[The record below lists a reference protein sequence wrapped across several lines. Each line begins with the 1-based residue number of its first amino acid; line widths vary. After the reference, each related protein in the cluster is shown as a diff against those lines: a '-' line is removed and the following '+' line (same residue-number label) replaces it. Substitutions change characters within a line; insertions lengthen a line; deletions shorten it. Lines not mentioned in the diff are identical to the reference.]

1 MEEREILIQEDYLDN
16 PWKMMVCCILL
27 NQTNNKQVRPILSSV
42 FELIPN
48 PLSTIGC
55 EPERLAAV
63 IKTTGF
69 QNVKASR
76 IIKLSQK
83 WIDGFEHVSQLPGI
97 GKYGVDSWDIFIKKD
112 LTITTL
118 DKKLKAYLEAVNKRP
133 SQEQIQQFS

>member
-42 FELIPN
+42 FELIPD
-48 PLSTIGC
+48 PISTIGC

-83 WIDGFEHVSQLPGI
+83 WVNGFNDAIDLPGI
-97 GKYGVDSWDIFIKKD
+97 GKYGKESWEIFVNGNLKIIP
-112 LTITTL
+112 T
-118 DKKLKAYLEAVNKRP
+118 DKKLSAYIEAINSK
-133 SQEQIQQFS
+133 SNNSN

>member
-1 MEEREILIQEDYLDN
+1 MGEREILIQEDYLDN
-16 PWKMMVCCILL
+16 QWKMMVCCILL

-48 PLSTIGC
+48 PLSAIGC
-55 EPERLAAV
+55 DPEMLAAV

-83 WIDGFEHVSQLPGI
+83 WVDGFDDAIELPGI
-97 GKYGVDSWDIFIKKD
+97 GRYGRDSWEIFVKKN
-112 LTITTL
+112 LSVEPT
-118 DKKLKAYLEAVNKRP
+118 DKKLLGYLGYIK
-133 SQEQIQQFS
+133 QK

>member
-1 MEEREILIQEDYLDN
+1 MGEREILIQEDYLDN
-16 PWKMMVCCILL
+16 QWKMMVCCILL

-48 PLSTIGC
+48 PLSAIGC
-55 EPERLAAV
+55 DPEMLAAV

-83 WIDGFEHVSQLPGI
+83 WVDGFNDAIELPGI
-97 GKYGVDSWDIFIKKD
+97 GKYGRDSWEIFVRKN
-112 LTITTL
+112 LSVEPT
-118 DKKLKAYLEAVNKRP
+118 DKKLIIYLDSIKVR
-133 SQEQIQQFS
+133 

>member
-1 MEEREILIQEDYLDN
+1 MTEREILIQEDYLDN

-42 FELIPN
+42 FELIPT
-48 PLSTIGC
+48 PISTIGC
-55 EPERLAAV
+55 DPERLASV

-76 IIKLSQK
+76 ILKLSQK
-83 WIDGFEHVSQLPGI
+83 WIEGFECVTDLTGI
-97 GKYGVDSWDIFIKKD
+97 GKYGLDSWNIFIKKD

-118 DKKLKAYLEAVNKRP
+118 DKKLKAYLEAVNKRSSP
-133 SQEQIQQFS
+133 EQIQQFS

>member
-1 MEEREILIQEDYLDN
+1 MGEREILIQEDYLDN
-16 PWKMMVCCILL
+16 QWKMMVCCILL

-48 PLSTIGC
+48 PLSAIGC
-55 EPERLAAV
+55 DPEMLAAV

-83 WIDGFEHVSQLPGI
+83 WVDGFNDAIELPGI
-97 GKYGVDSWDIFIKKD
+97 GRYGRDSWEIFVNGNANID
-112 LTITTL
+112 VT
-118 DKKLKAYLEAVNKRP
+118 DKKLDAYLKAINKP
-133 SQEQIQQFS
+133 SN

>member
-1 MEEREILIQEDYLDN
+1 MMEREILIQEDYLDN

-55 EPERLAAV
+55 DPERLAAV

-83 WIDGFEHVSQLPGI
+83 WVDGFDDVLALPGI
-97 GKYGVDSWDIFIKKD
+97 GKYGRDSWEIFVNGNANID
-112 LTITTL
+112 VT
-118 DKKLKAYLEAVNKRP
+118 DKKLDAYIKAINRP
-133 SQEQIQQFS
+133 SN